1 MKRQLG
7 LLLGIGVVLAG
18 LLGAGTLRAQD
29 GPIVTPSDISTPTP
43 TPPPLPSPT
52 AAPVAPVPGSYSP
65 SPRSLHLA
73 ADTPLTY
80 TVRAGD
86 TLFTV
91 ALETGIDLEDVPCAV
106 GARFTMEQPLV
117 IGDVLSVPPAN
128 MLCHAVQPGDTLDTV
143 AAAYRVAPEDI
154 RALPWNELIGLR
166 SDGID
171 LRPGTHLRIPLPLP
185 KNGMAQAPA
194 ADADF
199 LAVMLNM
206 PVDTSPFVV
215 FADRSTSRAVAGA
228 ASGPVPADWPYGSGH
243 FAWPVYGWLSQSYR
257 YDHRAVDVAAPAGT
271 PITAA
276 DRGVVLRAGW
286 NDQGY
291 GRFVIIDHKID
302 YVTLYAH
309 LDRILVQE
317 GDVVGQGQVI
327 GTVGSTG
334 NSTGPHLHFEIRDFG
349 RLINPLELLALQ

>member
-1 MKRQLG
+1 MKRYLW
-7 LLLGIGVVLAG
+7 LLISTAMVAAG
-18 LLGAGTLRAQD
+18 LLAAGTLRAQD
-29 GPIVTPSDISTPTP
+29 GPIVTPADISTPTP
-43 TPPPLPSPT
+43 VPPVLPTPTATPPR
-52 AAPVAPVPGSYSP
+52 AAGSFPP
-65 SPRSLHLA
+65 SPRTMHLA
-73 ADTPLTY
+73 TDTPLTY
-80 TVRAGD
+80 TVRGGD

-106 GARFTMEQPLV
+106 GPRFTDDQPLV

-128 MLCHAVQPGDTLDTV
+128 VLCHEVLSGDTLDTV
-143 AAAYRVAPEDI
+143 AAAYRVAPEEI
-154 RALPWNELIGLR
+154 RALPWNGLIGVR

-185 KNGMAQAPA
+185 KNGMTQAPA

-215 FADRSTSRAVAGA
+215 FADRNTARGKSGV

-302 YVTLYAH
+302 YVTLY
-309 LDRILVQE
+309 
-317 GDVVGQGQVI
+317 
-327 GTVGSTG
+327 
-334 NSTGPHLHFEIRDFG
+334 
-349 RLINPLELLALQ
+349 

>member
-1 MKRQLG
+1 VKQQVG
-7 LLLGIGVVLAG
+7 ILLAIVSVMVGVLVAS
-18 LLGAGTLRAQD
+18 TLRAQD
-29 GPIVTPSDISTPTP
+29 APVVTPADISTPVP
-43 TPPPLPSPT
+43 SLLPLPSPT
-52 AAPVAPVPGSYSP
+52 PVSQAAAGFLTPA
-65 SPRSLHLA
+65 PRSLHLA
-73 ADTPLTY
+73 TDTPLTY

-91 ALETGIDLEDVPCAV
+91 ALETGVDLEDVPCAV
-106 GARFTMEQPLV
+106 GPHFTADQPLV

-128 MLCHAVQPGDTLDTV
+128 MLCHEVYPEDTLEAV

-154 RALPWNELIGLR
+154 RALPWNGLIGVR

-171 LRPGTHLRIPLPLP
+171 LRPGTHLRIPLPLL
-185 KNGMAQAPA
+185 GSGSGQVPA

-199 LAVMLNM
+199 LAIMLNM

-215 FADRSTSRAVAGA
+215 FADRSQLRSAAGHTA
-228 ASGPVPADWPYGSGH
+228 GPVPADWPYGSGR

-271 PITAA
+271 PVTAA

-291 GRFVIIDHKID
+291 GRFAIIDHRID

-317 GDVVGQGQVI
+317 GDVVGQGEVI

-349 RLINPLELLALQ
+349 RLINPLELLVLQ